1 MTGVPARIVAAPAPS
16 GTAGARGFGNGR
28 HGGGP
33 ARRRRGIG
41 PGFGGGVDGA
51 AASHAVLL
59 TQRACGIDFGVFGP
73 SVHSVG
79 ASSKK
84 PTSAVVDDGMRVYT

>member
-1 MTGVPARIVAAPAPS
+1 
-16 GTAGARGFGNGR
+16 
-28 HGGGP
+28 
-33 ARRRRGIG
+33 
-41 PGFGGGVDGA
+41 
-51 AASHAVLL
+51 L